1 MKVIIKVISSLAAI
15 TMAVTLIL
23 TTTRNSDIS
32 RRQQPTHP
40 SGLDFLEREPDVSTK
55 RVSRFLEQKGL
66 PKLRAADQCKKDKEK
81 CDLISGNGRNATCCN
96 NKCIDL
102 WYDKNNCGAC
112 KKKCDFT
119 DECCRGECVNLAFD
133 KRHCGFCH
141 NRCKMTPGYCIFGIC
156 DYA

>member
-1 MKVIIKVISSLAAI
+1 MKVIKIILSFTAI

-23 TTTRNSDIS
+23 TTTRNSNIS
-32 RRQQPTHP
+32 QHHDP
-40 SGLDFLEREPDVSTK
+40 SKLDNSLEREPVSTDK
-55 RVSRFLEQKGL
+55 MSRFLEHKGRL
-66 PKLRAADQCKKDKEK
+66 PNPRAATVHCKKDHEK
-81 CDLISGNGRNATCCN
+81 CHHIISGNGRNTTCCN

-141 NRCKMTPGYCIFGIC
+141 YRCKMTPGYCIFGIC